1 MHAYCLTLSGWSHL
15 TLGLTC
21 FELPGWECQAAVA
34 LAYLLP
40 RPPSCRPERRS
51 LKSPFVEGLRRLF
64 LTSAGA
70 ISGQSLRPSPPPAH
84 SGSATVWR
92 PPPSHR
98 LDRSFPP
105 SGPSSQNN
113 STLWVTLLTILFL
126 ALEDLLYPLWS
137 LPLQSTCRSSV
148 CVSIIVHLTTQ
159 TSHFFT
165 FFSGGSLSGHAC
177 ACACECACSYAC
189 ACAVFEEYIL
199 FQDKPSEYDFFVCL
213 VFSQLIVSPQ
223 IHDAGTTLRLKRSPA
238 PSSNLKV

>member
-1 MHAYCLTLSGWSHL
+1 MPGCRR
-15 TLGLTC
+15 TC
-21 FELPGWECQAAVA
+21 
-34 LAYLLP
+34 YLLP

-51 LKSPFVEGLRRLF
+51 LKSPFVEGLWRLF

-98 LDRSFPP
+98 LDRSFFPLRPILSKQLTPLINTTNYSIFGFRGPTLSPVDPP
-105 SGPSSQNN
+105 IAVHVSEQRLCFHNCPSDHSD
-113 STLWVTLLTILFL
+113 I
-126 ALEDLLYPLWS
+126 
-137 LPLQSTCRSSV
+137 
-148 CVSIIVHLTTQ
+148 
-159 TSHFFT
+159 T
-165 FFSGGSLSGHAC
+165 FFHIFFRGGGLSGHACVCACAC

-213 VFSQLIVSPQ
+213 VFSQLNVSPQ
-223 IHDAGTTLRLKRSPA
+223 IHDAGTTLGLKRSPA